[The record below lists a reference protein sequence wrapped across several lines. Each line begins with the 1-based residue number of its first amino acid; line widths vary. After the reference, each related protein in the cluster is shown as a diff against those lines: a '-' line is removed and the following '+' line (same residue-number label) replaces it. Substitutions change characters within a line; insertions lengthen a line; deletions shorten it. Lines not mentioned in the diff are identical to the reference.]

1 MGTPSSTSRSAE
13 FSDDC
18 QTALRVAEAIFEP
31 VFGISEVDKWRPY
44 NAQLDK
50 NGLWTVYGTLP
61 TRFRGGTRVL
71 DQQARRQSSRG
82 VALDVIIRAGT

>member
-1 MGTPSSTSRSAE
+1 MGTLSSSSRSAE

-31 VFGISEVDKWRPY
+31 VFGIREVDKWRPY

-50 NGLWTVYGTLP
+50 NGLWTVYGTS
-61 TRFRGGTRVL
+61 RQDSGEERACSISKRDGRVL
-71 DQQARRQSSRG
+71 EVWHSM
-82 VALDVIIRAGT
+82 